1 VAALRRELNRRD
13 FMKVA
18 GGTGLAA
25 GLLAACTPG
34 DETQGGTGTAAT
46 EPINPNDEYIFLSI
60 VTQVPFWVDHQQAL
74 DDFTDAT
81 GAKTSFIGPPDFDVQ
96 GQARQLDDLIV
107 RKPAG
112 IIVFIGDA
120 DAMTPGIDRA
130 ADAGIPVIL
139 VISDAPQSK
148 RFAHFGIDGFT
159 AGQVGATMLAEAIGG
174 QGKVALGTFPS
185 PNVLDRV
192 DGYKAYFRENH
203 PEIEVVQVVNDKA
216 DPSYAPEAYAA
227 ALQANPDLVGIGGTD
242 GDSGLGAATA
252 VEEADKAGD
261 IKIVAMDRNDDMLAK
276 LEAGTIVGS
285 VAQKSYDEAWL
296 ACWLLYW
303 LNHNQLRPVPD
314 WREAGIN
321 PLPEQVTTGVWQIT
335 QENVGQFKHTTA

>member
-1 VAALRRELNRRD
+1 MASLRSELTRRD
-13 FMKVA
+13 FVKAV
-18 GGTGLAA
+18 GGIGLTA
-25 GLLAACTPG
+25 GLLAACTP
-34 DETQGGTGTAAT
+34 EEQTQGEAGAAET

-74 DDFTDAT
+74 EDFTDST

-112 IIVFIGDA
+112 IILFIGDA

-130 ADAGIPVIL
+130 ADAGIPAIL

-148 RFAHFGIDGFT
+148 RFAHFGIDGFA

-192 DGYKAYFRENH
+192 EGYKAYFRENH
-203 PEIEVVQVVNDKA
+203 PEIEVVQVVNDRA

-252 VEEADKAGD
+252 VEEAGKAGD
-261 IKIVAMDRNDDMLAK
+261 ITIVAMDRNDDMLAK
-276 LEAGTIVGS
+276 IEDGTIVGS

-335 QENVGQFKHTTA
+335 QENVSQFKHATA